1 MFLAIWSKVIALEE
15 EELELK
21 LLDLSLAVKEA
32 SF

>member
-21 LLDLSLAVKEA
+21 LLDPSLAVKEA